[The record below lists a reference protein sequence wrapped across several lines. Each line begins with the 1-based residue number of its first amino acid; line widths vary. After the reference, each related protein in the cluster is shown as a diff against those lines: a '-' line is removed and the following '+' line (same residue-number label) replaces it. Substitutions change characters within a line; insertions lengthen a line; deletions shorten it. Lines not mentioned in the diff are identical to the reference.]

1 MAAGWG
7 RTCRTVAA
15 AEAGIEHPLW
25 TIPGASAFIH
35 RGEWMHTLEE
45 GILLHLHASVM
56 HDLCSGPYG
65 GFATFDRRVD
75 ALWHA
80 LNRHIPA
87 TGPKCLSR
95 LTTKMLGQPETVFPQ
110 LGVCKAWESK
120 ALVTPMLQ
128 LLRAVG
134 DDTPATAHM
143 VRAYELLEDIYN
155 VVQKPGLFMT
165 ADDAESLWLNA
176 NEFVQHYDWLGKN
189 GIAHGVYR
197 YNPVFKL
204 HWFLH
209 IAYSCRFLHPR
220 ATWTYAFEDFCGKVK
235 RMCIACMRGT
245 SVHDLPSKVLDQY
258 RLAFHCCATW

>member
-1 MAAGWG
+1 MAAGWR

-15 AEAGIEHPLW
+15 TEAGIEHPLW

-56 HDLCSGPYG
+56 HDLCAGPYS
-65 GFATFDRRVD
+65 GFGTFDRRVD
-75 ALWHA
+75 ALWQA

-87 TGPKCLSR
+87 TNPKCLGR

-143 VRAYELLEDIYN
+143 VRAYELFEDIYN
-155 VVQKPGLFMT
+155 VVQKPGLFLT

-197 YNPVFKL
+197 
-204 HWFLH
+204 
-209 IAYSCRFLHPR
+209 
-220 ATWTYAFEDFCGKVK
+220 
-235 RMCIACMRGT
+235 
-245 SVHDLPSKVLDQY
+245 
-258 RLAFHCCATW
+258 